1 MSSKKTN
8 RSARGL
14 VEAVEENG
22 MPKVCRKYDRVD
34 FSGLLTELQTP
45 QKETAVQSACD
56 GAETKPE
63 RQTEKENE
71 KKSSSDDELFSL
83 RRTSYWNACTV
94 RDFYC
99 VIADRIWTIN
109 RGAINDLRSEWQ
121 GTHKPHR
128 LQLPGGMIFRDY
140 SYSIVGCQERR
151 LKRPVYGWYTVIL
164 QKRIGFGKRLCA
176 EEAASVG
183 G

>member
-1 MSSKKTN
+1 MYIMSSKKTN

-34 FSGLLTELQTP
+34 FSGLLTELQIP

-71 KKSSSDDELFSL
+71 KRAHLMMSSFHCTEHPIGTLAPCG
-83 RRTSYWNACTV
+83 TS
-94 RDFYC
+94 
-99 VIADRIWTIN
+99 IA
-109 RGAINDLRSEWQ
+109 
-121 GTHKPHR
+121 
-128 LQLPGGMIFRDY
+128 
-140 SYSIVGCQERR
+140 
-151 LKRPVYGWYTVIL
+151 
-164 QKRIGFGKRLCA
+164 
-176 EEAASVG
+176 
-183 G
+183 